1 MTENKRVY
9 CLYRVSTLGQVDK
22 DDIPMQKQCCR
33 EFAERQGW
41 TIVKEFSEKGEIE
54 KLVIE
59 LASAQELVDNADRA
73 AKEIK
78 EQYDRILTWADMFE
92 GSTLEGKKMIMWQ
105 VVEKVRIYR
114 DYKFV
119 VDLKPTVK
127 EFKALWSKRS
137 TQYTNGAA

>member
-22 DDIPMQKQCCR
+22 DDIPMQKSL
-33 EFAERQGW
+33 
-41 TIVKEFSEKGEIE
+41 I
-54 KLVIE
+54 
-59 LASAQELVDNADRA
+59 DDADKA
-73 AKEIK
+73 AKDIK

-105 VVEKVRIYR
+105 FIDKVRIYR
-114 DYKFV
+114 DYQFE

-127 EFKALWSKRS
+127 EFKALWSNRS
-137 TQYTNGAA
+137 TQSTNGAA